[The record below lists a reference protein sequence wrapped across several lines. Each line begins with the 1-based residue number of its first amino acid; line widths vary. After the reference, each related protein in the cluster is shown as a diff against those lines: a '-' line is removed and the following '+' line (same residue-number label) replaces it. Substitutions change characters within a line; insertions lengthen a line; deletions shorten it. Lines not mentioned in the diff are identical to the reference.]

1 MTMEIGLI
9 GLFGGLGLW
18 FEATVGYRFV
28 ASYLTHGHNVR
39 TCPTNIHYVYAIV
52 SFLPSRSS
60 LRSSHQLRKL
70 LVERSLYLPAQLIGP
85 SGYIHYGLPNF
96 HVLNMPTVEPVSKSH
111 GGNNTSRQANKRNQP
126 ERKRKKKTYYPN
138 PVSVRSNKIN
148 NHAFLV
154 LSHACHDPPLRE
166 RGRAWDGAVSE
177 GVRYGGHPHLRYSSE
192 SKDRMAPEAWLRVH
206 DLRRVDGGRTRSEGC
221 FGLAVWS

>member
-1 MTMEIGLI
+1 MPLQCISSFTRSVGSSTSTPHPHGLCSTGGILVFDKLNGNDGHRLENVMTMEIGLNR
-9 GLFGGLGLW
+9 LFGGLGLW

-85 SGYIHYGLPNF
+85 SEFPCAQH
-96 HVLNMPTVEPVSKSH
+96 
-111 GGNNTSRQANKRNQP
+111 AN
-126 ERKRKKKTYYPN
+126 
-138 PVSVRSNKIN
+138 
-148 NHAFLV
+148 
-154 LSHACHDPPLRE
+154 
-166 RGRAWDGAVSE
+166 GRAGLEV
-177 GVRYGGHPHLRYSSE
+177 
-192 SKDRMAPEAWLRVH
+192 AWR
-206 DLRRVDGGRTRSEGC
+206 
-221 FGLAVWS
+221 